1 MDSYHRQLL
10 RRDSRTGRDCKFC
23 LQFDP
28 EFAKRNPIDRS
39 VQEDQEDSAAA
50 HLSEDGHVRHRI
62 FEIRRMRSKNQ
73 HEAET
78 YTRSA

>member
-10 RRDSRTGRDCKFC
+10 HKDSRTGRDCKFC

-28 EFAKRNPIDRS
+28 DFATRKPIDRS
-39 VQEDQEDSAAA
+39 VQEDQDDSAAS

-62 FEIRRMRSKNQ
+62 SEIVRMRKRYLQADESIS
-73 HEAET
+73 
-78 YTRSA
+78 RSA